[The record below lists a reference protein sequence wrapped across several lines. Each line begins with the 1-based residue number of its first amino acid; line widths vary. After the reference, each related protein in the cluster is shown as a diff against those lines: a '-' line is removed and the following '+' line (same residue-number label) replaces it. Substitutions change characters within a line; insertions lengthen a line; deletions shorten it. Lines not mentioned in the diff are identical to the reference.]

1 MNGQIAN
8 IALVAFVVAFII
20 ACIIWTV
27 NEFQRHGGA

>member
-27 NEFQRHGGA
+27 NELRQRGGG